1 METQITSQRQRNHKV
16 TVTDH
21 PLLRFTEVSR
31 SHWWQVSQEQA
42 IGLSSFLLSDFPN
55 FGLGCWHV
63 ERTKLLYS
71 ISPMCVLPWNP
82 GESLQTSSVY
92 RAQVKT
98 LPKVCLFIYLFI
110 YSRWI
115 ATPMGDKL
123 KCIWCKQTLTTLLPL
138 LCRALG
144 HWSTKYSV
152 FPETCPV
159 WYNVRFGVHPWIL
172 RYIEVTFGHTLPR
185 SVKGGLWRG
194 LPLLLGSF
202 VNTFCAPP
210 NACLLNMQW

>member
-1 METQITSQRQRNHKV
+1 MLEQSFRCLHVDGRVWTVVCFAHFVVVDVLCCTKRKKKEKKNFGAIIWRISRGWVGEGCIFEMLGQRQSPRWKLKLHPRDRNHKV
-16 TVTDH
+16 TVTR
-21 PLLRFTEVSR
+21 PPFTGVSR

-42 IGLSSFLLSDFPN
+42 IGLSSFLLSHFPN

-110 YSRWI
+110 YARWRT
-115 ATPMGDKL
+115 TPMGDKL
-123 KCIWCKQTLTTLLPL
+123 
-138 LCRALG
+138 
-144 HWSTKYSV
+144 
-152 FPETCPV
+152 
-159 WYNVRFGVHPWIL
+159 
-172 RYIEVTFGHTLPR
+172 
-185 SVKGGLWRG
+185 
-194 LPLLLGSF
+194 
-202 VNTFCAPP
+202 
-210 NACLLNMQW
+210 